1 MPIYT
6 YRCTECGVEFEQHQT
21 FSDPPLTKCPECG
34 KKSLRKV
41 FTPAGII
48 FKGNGWYATD
58 HRSPS
63 GSVNIKKDKTEGSGG
78 KAGLRILRAA
88 RLRQE
93 IHGIEIRRLLRR
105 IEEVIEHGVNT
116 YYNNKFPIS

>member
-6 YRCTECGVEFEQHQT
+6 YRCTECGVEFDQHQA

-48 FKGNGWYATD
+48 FKGSGWYATD
-58 HRSPS
+58 NRSPS
-63 GSVNIKKDKTEGSGG
+63 GGVNIKKEKTEGAAEKPAADSPPKTVPEKSSSESKSGANSG
-78 KAGLRILRAA
+78 ESK
-88 RLRQE
+88 
-93 IHGIEIRRLLRR
+93 
-105 IEEVIEHGVNT
+105 
-116 YYNNKFPIS
+116 K

>member
-6 YRCTECGVEFEQHQT
+6 YRCTECGVEFEQHQN

-48 FKGNGWYATD
+48 FKGTGWYATD
-58 HRSPS
+58 NRSPS
-63 GSVNIKKDKTEGSGG
+63 GGVNIKKDKSEGSTEKPASGTP
-78 KAGLRILRAA
+78 AA
-88 RLRQE
+88 PAPE
-93 IHGIEIRRLLRR
+93 KKKPESKSGAATSES
-105 IEEVIEHGVNT
+105 
-116 YYNNKFPIS
+116 KK